1 MHGGDYMAISKDKTG
16 VLINMD
22 KTLKTELERLAKED
36 NRSLTG
42 YIINILKK
50 HVDEINKNSSVL

>member
-1 MHGGDYMAISKDKTG
+1 MAISKDKTG

-50 HVDEINKNSSVL
+50 HVDEINKKSGVL

>member
-1 MHGGDYMAISKDKTG
+1 MAISKDKTG

-22 KTLKTELERLAKED
+22 KLKTELERLAKED